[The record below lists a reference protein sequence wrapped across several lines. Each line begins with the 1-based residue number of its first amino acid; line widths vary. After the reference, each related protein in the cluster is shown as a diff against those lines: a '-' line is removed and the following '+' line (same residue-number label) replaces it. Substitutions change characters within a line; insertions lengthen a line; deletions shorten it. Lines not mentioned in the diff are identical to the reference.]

1 MNVMSRVR
9 LQTPHY
15 YCDLPCSGDPTEYC
29 GGGDAQINGGVWHRE
44 TVGRVGGEAGAGRGR
59 AGRGGAGQ
67 GRAGQGRVGF
77 VGWVT
82 GRWMESA
89 VCGGVGFGVR
99 GVQSVKVWQNGPN
112 VPGCLLCV
120 AVCSARSGNR
130 SFLTRR
136 HVPQASGWSGAR
148 TSRATGT

>member
-67 GRAGQGRVGF
+67 GRAGQGRHTQI
-77 VGWVT
+77 W
-82 GRWMESA
+82 SA
-89 VCGGVGFGVR
+89 ELR
-99 GVQSVKVWQNGPN
+99 ILTKLEQNKP
-112 VPGCLLCV
+112 
-120 AVCSARSGNR
+120 
-130 SFLTRR
+130 
-136 HVPQASGWSGAR
+136 
-148 TSRATGT
+148 